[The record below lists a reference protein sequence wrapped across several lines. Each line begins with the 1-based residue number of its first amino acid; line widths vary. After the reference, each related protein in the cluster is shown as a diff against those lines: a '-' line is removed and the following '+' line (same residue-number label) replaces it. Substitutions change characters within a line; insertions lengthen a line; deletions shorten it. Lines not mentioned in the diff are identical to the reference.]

1 MPGACFL
8 KFTPIYRQMGN
19 NARRWQLCAHH
30 VAIATRDDPAAMIT
44 FNATLSNAVV
54 TNNVGV
60 LKELLKAGASV
71 NSCDSAFNTVGDFT
85 ILSCAA

>member
-1 MPGACFL
+1 
-8 KFTPIYRQMGN
+8 
-19 NARRWQLCAHH
+19 
-30 VAIATRDDPAAMIT
+30 MIT
-44 FNATLSNAVV
+44 YNATLSNAVV